1 MTNNPVI
8 LFIHNKYSKEGGED
22 TVVQNE
28 TAILKANGYEVHYK
42 EFSNKTISGSWRGI
56 LSAPFNLFFNVAA
69 FISLYR
75 FIKKQKIDVVHVHN
89 FFYTASPSVFWA
101 AKAAGAA
108 TVLTIHNYR
117 LFCLNGIF
125 FREGE
130 VCLHCHT
137 HKNFQKGREEKCFRS
152 STFFSTALSLSTVFH
167 RKIHTWKNK
176 VDRFIVVNAIVPQLL
191 MDIGVPEKKIVFK
204 PNFLID
210 IPKRPASFD
219 TRNDTYLFVGR
230 LNAEKGVSH
239 LIRAFEKTQ
248 KKLLL
253 VGDGEL
259 KDFVTEH
266 VSSNIRY
273 AGQQS
278 KEELIQL
285 YQNCRALVFPSLW
298 LEGMPM
304 TIIEAQSEG
313 MVVIA
318 AKSAV
323 TEKMISDGEDGFLY
337 DAGIPGDILRVI
349 NIFEALT
356 AVQASEISSNAY
368 RRYIKHYTA
377 AQHLEN
383 VSAIY
388 RSVIVQS
395 DKHQ

>member
-1 MTNNPVI
+1 MTNKPVI
-8 LFIHNKYSKEGGED
+8 LFIHNKYLGEGGED

-28 TAILKANGYEVHYK
+28 TAILKANGFTVYYK
-42 EFSNKTISGSWRGI
+42 EFSNKTIRGSWPG
-56 LSAPFNLFFNVAA
+56 LWSAPLNLFFNVAA

-75 FIKKQKIDVVHVHN
+75 FIKKQKVQVVHVHN

-117 LFCLNGIF
+117 LFCLNGFF
-125 FREGE
+125 FRGGE

-137 HKNFQKGREEKCFRS
+137 HKSFQKGREEKCFKS

-191 MDIGVPEKKIVFK
+191 MDIGVSENKIVFK
-204 PNFLID
+204 PNFLINTALQ
-210 IPKRPASFD
+210 PPTYNS
-219 TRNDTYLFVGR
+219 RNDTYLYAGR
-230 LNAEKGVSH
+230 LSVEKGVEH

-253 VGDGEL
+253 VGDGAL
-259 KDFVTEH
+259 KDFVTQH

-278 KEELIQL
+278 KEELFHL
-285 YQNCRALVFPSLW
+285 YQTCRALVFPSLW

-304 TIIEAQSEG
+304 TIIEAQSRG

-318 AKSAV
+318 AKSVV
-323 TEKMISDGEDGFLY
+323 TEKMISEGEDGFLY
-337 DAGIPGDILRVI
+337 DAGIPGDIIRVI
-349 NIFEALT
+349 NIFEAKT
-356 AVQASEISSNAY
+356 AVQAGEISSKAY
-368 RRYIKHYTA
+368 SRYLHHYTA
-377 AQHLEN
+377 ARHLGN
-383 VSAIY
+383 MSAIY
-388 RSVIVQS
+388 QS
-395 DKHQ
+395 LSR